1 MGELKESHP
10 GKAFSILKDMG
21 AQPGDCSKDK
31 SNFKLLNHEN
41 LDNLEC
47 ANRIGE
53 HFAAISHEYDPID
66 INSLPDR
73 VTERL
78 RDESSPKLVSEFEC
92 YQKLLKAKKPKSVV
106 PGDLPSAII
115 KEFIVELAKPLS
127 LLYNNVIQQSSWPN
141 DFKIEYVTPVSKV
154 DKPKDE
160 NDLRPIALTPFFSK
174 VLEQFVVGVG
184 WWRL

>member
-1 MGELKESHP
+1 MKKGVLTELFHFP
-10 GKAFSILKDMG
+10 SI
-21 AQPGDCSKDK
+21 S
-31 SNFKLLNHEN
+31 
-41 LDNLEC
+41 
-47 ANRIGE
+47 
-53 HFAAISHEYDPID
+53 
-66 INSLPDR
+66 
-73 VTERL
+73 
-78 RDESSPKLVSEFEC
+78 FEC

-154 DKPKDE
+154 DTPKDE

-174 VLEQFVVGVG
+174 VLEQFVVGWLVEIIG
-184 WWRL
+184 PKMDFRQYGGFKGNSICHYLILYRVYNNEFV